1 MHIWVHGG
9 LGFVLHNMLASG
21 FLLPLLFRCIFYA
34 EYAQKK
40 CEDHGTTTEDPNM
53 NIEDT
58 ATIGRRHDSLI
69 IILNNIPQ
77 LLGANRQNGDELY
90 S

>member
-1 MHIWVHGG
+1 
-9 LGFVLHNMLASG
+9 MLAGG

-34 EYAQKK
+34 EYAQKSASIM
-40 CEDHGTTTEDPNM
+40 DGTTTEDPNM

-58 ATIGRRHDSLI
+58 ATIGTRHDSLI
-69 IILNNIPQ
+69 IGLNNIPR
-77 LLGANRQNGDELY
+77 LLGVNRQNGDELY